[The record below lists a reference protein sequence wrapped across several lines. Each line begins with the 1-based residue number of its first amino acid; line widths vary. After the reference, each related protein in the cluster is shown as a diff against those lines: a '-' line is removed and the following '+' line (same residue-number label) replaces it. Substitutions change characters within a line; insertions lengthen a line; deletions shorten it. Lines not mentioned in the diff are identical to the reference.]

1 MDKVYTLRVV
11 VELISEDATGRE
23 EEGLQQ
29 LRSQELTG
37 DLTELQMMAGATSP
51 MVAGMA
57 YAVIQAEYLRREAQ
71 EIPY

>member
-37 DLTELQMMAGATSP
+37 DLTELQMMVGATSP
-51 MVAGMA
+51 MVAGMT
-57 YAVIQAEYLRREAQ
+57 YAVINAELRRHEEQ
-71 EIPY
+71 DLPY